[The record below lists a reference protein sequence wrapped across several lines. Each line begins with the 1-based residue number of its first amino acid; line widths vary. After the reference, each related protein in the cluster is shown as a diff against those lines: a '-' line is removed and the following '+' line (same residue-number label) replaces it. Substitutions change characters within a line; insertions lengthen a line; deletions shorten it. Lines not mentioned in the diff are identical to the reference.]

1 MAQKLGKL
9 LTCDRCGITLFLEKK
24 MDKTDYS
31 DGYVSDLSE
40 FEDAPDD
47 WTRLRRAN
55 EKDDVLL
62 CSDCSRLFDKIC
74 NDFMDSGRVTHA
86 RERTDILL

>member
-9 LTCDRCGITLFLEKK
+9 LTCDRCGTTVFLEKK
-24 MDKTDYS
+24 DDKRDFS

-40 FEDAPDD
+40 FEEAPDD
-47 WTRLRRAN
+47 WTRLRREH

-62 CSDCSRLFDKIC
+62 CPDCSRLFDKIC
-74 NDFMDSGRVTHA
+74 NDFMDSGRITHA
-86 RERTDILL
+86 GERTDILL